1 MKTLSAKAKIS
12 GFTLIEVLVVIVVLA
27 TLVAVLLPNFAR
39 TKSGRLYQCTANQ
52 REIAMALFIFSGD
65 NNSQFPWQL
74 SATNGGSLESIA
86 SGHVFPHFKPLSQAF
101 ADQTKLFICPIDKK
115 KQIAA
120 NYAELRDEN
129 ISYFVNVDATTNKPS
144 NSILSGD
151 RFLEVSGQPVKTGLF
166 IITSNLNINW
176 MPSIHWG
183 DGYLAMADGHAEFVK
198 TSELISAIQRQPL
211 ATNRFVVP

>member
-1 MKTLSAKAKIS
+1 MLSAKRKIS
-12 GFTLIEVLVVIVVLA
+12 GLTLIELLVVIFVLA
-27 TLVAVLLPNFAR
+27 VLVAVLLPMFGR

-74 SATNGGSLESIA
+74 SATNGGSMESIA

-101 ADQTKLFICPIDKK
+101 ACQTKLFICPIDKK
-115 KQIAA
+115 KQMAA
-120 NYAELRDEN
+120 NYTDLRDEN

-166 IITSNLNINW
+166 IATSNLNINW

-183 DGYLAMADGHAEFVK
+183 GGCLAFADGHVEFAR
-198 TSELISAIQRQPL
+198 TNELSSVIQKQPL
-211 ATNRFVVP
+211 ATNRFIIP